1 MTKSYKHNIKT
12 MGLFFSS
19 FGFLNKKQLS
29 EGNCGIFFSVNFLH
43 LEKAFLLKISIFMSS
58 HSRKQFLQLREECF
72 KIVSEHP
79 GILDCALLLNA
90 VHLPLVAFQKNMVT
104 ITCILIHFATVLR
117 PTSTFCYA
125 RRFQLCLHIP
135 CDCIQK
141 TSKSCHR
148 SVKCLAVHLL
158 RPA

>member
-12 MGLFFSS
+12 TGLFFSS

-29 EGNCGIFFSVNFLH
+29 EGNWNFFLGKFPSFRKSISFKNLH
-43 LEKAFLLKISIFMSS
+43 LHELTFQDAVPIAQ
-58 HSRKQFLQLREECF
+58 RECF

-79 GILDCALLLNA
+79 GILDCPLLLNA

-104 ITCILIHFATVLR
+104 ITCIVIHFATVLR
-117 PTSTFCYA
+117 PTSKFCYA
-125 RRFQLCLHIP
+125 RSFQLCLHIP

-148 SVKCLAVHLL
+148 SVKCLTVHLL